1 MLSKKQTHH
10 SSNTKKRRLKLK
22 MQKRQFRIG
31 QLAKHLG
38 IKRFV
43 VRFWEKE
50 FNLNANRS
58 TGGQRFY
65 GEKDLEQ
72 FQAIKKLLYE
82 EGFTIS
88 GAKKKLKLDGTKII
102 ASQKTTLEA
111 LPFDEEPF
119 IESSKN
125 KLKDLAPEKLKVLR
139 VKLKELRSLL

>member
-1 MLSKKQTHH
+1 M
-10 SSNTKKRRLKLK
+10 K

-50 FNLNANRS
+50 FNLSAHRS

-72 FQAIKKLLYE
+72 FQTIKRLLYE
-82 EGFTIS
+82 EGFTIT

-102 ASQKTTLEA
+102 ASQKTTIEA
-111 LPFDEEPF
+111 SSFTDESF
-119 IESSKN
+119 AQTSKN
-125 KLKDLAPEKLKVLR
+125 QLKNLAPEKLKVLR